1 MTAQSF
7 LIALVASTVGV
18 PLVRVIAVRI
28 RLVDVP
34 NDRSSHESLVPRGA
48 GIAVTLAVL
57 LAMFVA
63 ADAWTQAATGLVIGS
78 FLLASLGLS
87 DDIHSLT
94 AHFRLAA
101 QIAIVAVSVPL
112 LLMNFTGPT
121 WWLIVVGIGTVCW
134 CLAYVNAFN
143 FMDGI
148 NGMSVAQATVA
159 GLAIA
164 LMGHRWHVSLLTIAG
179 MAIAG
184 AAIGFAPFNVPRAR
198 IFLGDVGAYF
208 LGFWLAAL
216 LVIEL
221 RAGVPTEVAIA
232 PYLLYLG
239 DTGTT
244 IVRRIRRRE
253 NLRFGHRQHAYQRLT
268 DHGWSHPAVSL
279 LAGAVIAFSTLVMT
293 ALDHSAA
300 PLRACGFGVA
310 LAPVIAFVL
319 LPSVLSRRAQI
330 DAT

>member
-1 MTAQSF
+1 MTARSF
-7 LIALVASTVGV
+7 LIALLISAVGV
-18 PLVRVIAVRI
+18 PLVRFIALRI

-34 NDRSSHESLVPRGA
+34 NDRSSHDSLIPRGA
-48 GIAVTLAVL
+48 GIAVSVAVL
-57 LAMFVA
+57 VAMFA
-63 ADAWTQAATGLVIGS
+63 ATDVWTQAATGLVIGS

-94 AHFRLAA
+94 AQFRLVA
-101 QIAIVAVSVPL
+101 QVTIVAVAVPFL
-112 LLMNFTGPT
+112 LRNFTGPT
-121 WWLIVVGIGTVCW
+121 WWLIVFGIGAGCW

-159 GLAIA
+159 GLATA
-164 LMGHRWHVSLLTIAG
+164 VLGHRWDVSLLTIAG
-179 MAIAG
+179 VAVAG

-216 LVIEL
+216 LVVEL
-221 RAGVPTEVAIA
+221 RVGVPTEVAIA
-232 PYLLYLG
+232 PFLLYLG

-244 IVRRIRRRE
+244 IIRRIRKRE

-268 DHGWSHPAVSL
+268 EHGWSHVSVSL
-279 LAGAVIAFSTLVMT
+279 LAAAVMAFGTVVMI
-293 ALDHSAA
+293 ALDRSAA
-300 PLRACGFGVA
+300 LLRAGGFVVA
-310 LAPVIAFVL
+310 LVPVITFVL
-319 LPSVLSRRAQI
+319 LPSILTRRAQVSP
-330 DAT
+330 T